1 MARGL
6 GNKLNQWRAEKRYLA
21 GRNLLARIK
30 HEESAAIENIVN
42 AHNAL
47 DSITQRRGID
57 NQGYTFDLGKYQTA
71 GYRMHGNGMR
81 ADCEMSET
89 SPVYNNAQVVAQ
101 RMETGKA

>member
-21 GRNLLARIK
+21 GMNLLGRI
-30 HEESAAIENIVN
+30 
-42 AHNAL
+42 HNDCQLEMAQLRDAFDAL
-47 DSITQRRGID
+47 DMVTQRRGID

-71 GYRMHGNGMR
+71 GYRMHGNGTR

-101 RMETGKA
+101 RIETGKA